1 MALGARE
8 TVTIGDGAR
17 LETVGAG
24 AGQPVVVVQTALTAD
39 ELLPLTEMLAQGTGF
54 RVIHVGRRGYGTS
67 SPAPPGTTMSDMA
80 VDCRD
85 AIRALGIVP
94 SDVVGVSF
102 SCVPALALAMAVPS
116 HVRSLTLVEPPPLN
130 GPEAEQF
137 RAATAE
143 LVATAQ
149 VRGPGAALEEFMA
162 TLYGPAWPESPE
174 FASPGARAALE
185 RYARTFFTVDLPALL
200 ACLVDRSGLAG
211 VRCPVLP
218 VGGREGSGWGRRPHK
233 YLARG
238 CRGSR
243 RPPSPEPVTWPR
255 RRTRGRP
262 GTVCAA
268 PEPSEG
274 AAWRVNRRRHRA

>member
-8 TVTIGDGAR
+8 TVTIADGAR

-24 AGQPVVVVQTALTAD
+24 AGEPVVVIQTALTAD
-39 ELLPLTEMLAQGTGF
+39 ELLPLTELLSRGTGF
-54 RVIHVGRRGYGTS
+54 RAIHLGRRGYGTS
-67 SPAPPGTTMSDMA
+67 SPATPGTTMSDMA

-85 AIRALGIVP
+85 AIRALGVVP

-102 SCVPALALAMAVPS
+102 SCVPALALALVAPT

-149 VRGPGAALEEFMA
+149 ARGPGGALEEFMT

-174 FASPGARAALE
+174 
-185 RYARTFFTVDLPALL
+185 
-200 ACLVDRSGLAG
+200 
-211 VRCPVLP
+211 
-218 VGGREGSGWGRRPHK
+218 
-233 YLARG
+233 
-238 CRGSR
+238 
-243 RPPSPEPVTWPR
+243 VTWSL
-255 RRTRGRP
+255 RRTRGRWP
-262 GTVCAA
+262 DSSPTSCTATRWT
-268 PEPSEG
+268 S
-274 AAWRVNRRRHRA
+274 RRNFLLPAHRARSR